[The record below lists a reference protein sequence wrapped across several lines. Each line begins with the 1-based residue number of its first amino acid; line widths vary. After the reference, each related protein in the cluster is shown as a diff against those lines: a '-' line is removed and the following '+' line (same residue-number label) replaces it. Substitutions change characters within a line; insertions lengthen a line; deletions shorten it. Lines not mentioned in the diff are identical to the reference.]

1 MSKKYIVEKGKAIST
16 KEGVIS
22 ENQEVKEELLNGNTE
37 ALIKAGII
45 REIDADKKA
54 ESKEKKDKD
63 EDKNKEDD
71 KANEDDKNKT
81 DDKDEKKDA
90 DKKAGASKK

>member
-22 ENQEVKEELLNGNTE
+22 ENQEVKEELLNGNAE

-63 EDKNKEDD
+63 EYKNKEDD

-81 DDKDEKKDA
+81 DDSDKKEA
-90 DKKAGASKK
+90 DKKTGASKK

>member
-16 KEGVIS
+16 KEGVIN
-22 ENQEVKEELLNGNTE
+22 ENQEVKEELLNGNAE
-37 ALIKAGII
+37 ALLKAGII

-71 KANEDDKNKT
+71 KANEDDKDKSNDSDK
-81 DDKDEKKDA
+81 KDEKKRR
-90 DKKAGASKK
+90 G